1 LDAGIDGII
10 GNSDDVPHAL
20 PDILTTQLVASKC
33 SALPTMLDDGHGNFS
48 RKGFYYS
55 SYRDVTKLV
64 QSYSQSP
71 TSIASPGPGYG
82 TYWVGGI
89 YSDTSESF
97 EGAYAS
103 WSLIIIYQSQDTLG
117 HQLYLYDDFT
127 ASGQDRVTPVDVDTV
142 PIDFDHDGQPGGT
155 ISGFIVPPQITG
167 AVNKITI
174 DNAGAGYTSAPTVTI
189 TGGGGTG
196 ASAMAVVPTS
206 GAGAHT
212 VTQIIITNGGTGYT
226 SAPTVNLTGGG
237 GSGAVASVGDF
248 GDELNVGK
256 ITTFVGEGDIWFAGD
271 YLTLNGTKLWE
282 GTNTTYHDGYS
293 LTDNA
298 NSKANPDNAFN
309 STSYGNNMNDG
320 IDIDTFGID
329 PAANPAQYITWNSHL
344 LNQGDTSAQI
354 DLYTHTD
361 GWYLGYIIISSRSLT
376 TTGGSL
382 SYLIH

>member
-1 LDAGIDGII
+1 MTNGGS
-10 GNSDDVPHAL
+10 G
-20 PDILTTQLVASKC
+20 
-33 SALPTMLDDGHGNFS
+33 
-48 RKGFYYS
+48 YS
-55 SYRDVTKLV
+55 SAPTVNFNGDGSGAQATATVSGGRITGITVTNGGSEYTSAPLV
-64 QSYSQSP
+64 TFSGGGSGASA
-71 TSIASPGPGYG
+71 TAIIA
-82 TYWVGGI
+82 
-89 YSDTSESF
+89 
-97 EGAYAS
+97 
-103 WSLIIIYQSQDTLG
+103 
-117 HQLYLYDDFT
+117 
-127 ASGQDRVTPVDVDTV
+127 PVDV
-142 PIDFDHDGQPGGT
+142 DFDHDGQPGGT
-155 ISGFIVPPQITG
+155 ISGFIVPQQITG

-174 DNAGAGYTSAPTVTI
+174 DNAGSGYSSAPIVTI

-196 ASAMAVVPTS
+196 ASAMAIVPTS

-212 VTQIIITNGGTGYT
+212 VSQIIITNGGTGYT
-226 SAPTVNLTGGG
+226 SAPIVTLTGGG
-237 GSGAVASVGDF
+237 GTGAVAIVHAGDF

-256 ITTFVGEGDIWFAGD
+256 ITTFVGEGDIWFDGD

-293 LTDNA
+293 PTDNA
-298 NSKANPDNAFN
+298 NSKTNPNNAFN

-329 PAANPAQYITWNSHL
+329 PTANPPQYITWGSHL

-361 GWYLGYIIISSRSLT
+361 GWYLGYIIISFRSLT